1 MTTFL
6 KDPFLVIL
14 PHFYGKKNLFVI
26 VFMKGRPLTNNLETE
41 KIFMDNKSIAPS
53 WQIFSSS
60 TLKMIAVITMFIDH
74 FGYTVVYWSD
84 GQGQYYQLCRD
95 IGRIAFP
102 IYCFLLVEGFFYT
115 RSRLRYTV
123 NLLIFGI
130 LSEIPFNLAL
140 GAAVRLPGY
149 QNVFF
154 TLSCGLLAI
163 WGMEK
168 IREKH
173 ILLMVLPA
181 AAGMA
186 AAYLLHTDYDFKGV
200 LLIVILYLFR
210 EQPVPRFFCGAL
222 CLYWEWKAIFA
233 WIPITLY
240 NKKRGWMSGP
250 VLKYLFYVFYPAHLL
265 LLAYLRYHFFRI

>member
-1 MTTFL
+1 
-6 KDPFLVIL
+6 
-14 PHFYGKKNLFVI
+14 
-26 VFMKGRPLTNNLETE
+26 
-41 KIFMDNKSIAPS
+41 MDNKSIAPS

-140 GAAVRLPGY
+140 GAAVRQPGY
-149 QNVFF
+149 QNFFF
-154 TLSCGLLAI
+154 TLSSGL
-163 WGMEK
+163 
-168 IREKH
+168 
-173 ILLMVLPA
+173 
-181 AAGMA
+181 
-186 AAYLLHTDYDFKGV
+186 
-200 LLIVILYLFR
+200 
-210 EQPVPRFFCGAL
+210 
-222 CLYWEWKAIFA
+222 
-233 WIPITLY
+233 
-240 NKKRGWMSGP
+240 
-250 VLKYLFYVFYPAHLL
+250 
-265 LLAYLRYHFFRI
+265 